1 MKLQEVIKY
10 FATENDTST
19 DIILEVVR
27 KGSEEIDED
36 LCFQGTPSDFLQN
49 YVKENDYIKD
59 MDLLHVCEFRIDNDK
74 TTDILI
80 RIIK

>member
-1 MKLQEVIKY
+1 MKLQEVIEY
-10 FATENDTST
+10 FAAENNSST
-19 DIILEVVR
+19 DIILEVIR
-27 KGSEEIDED
+27 KGSEEVDED

-49 YVKENDYIKD
+49 YVKENGYIKG